1 MVRAVSAFIDFFNS
15 SGCEGITFGE
25 MKHFLEEV
33 LDSTLQELSNVK
45 QLDQISSFDK
55 LKGQARLRR
64 HRCQGFIL
72 FRPYLTWIWPRLI
85 GILGGL
91 NTHCAISGQEL
102 SNSSRVLFTDENSEY
117 LIGSICA
124 DPDREPTS
132 NILGQKHR
140 RQFQNEGKH
149 FLIDSDQ
156 LNSDQTK
163 SPNIDL
169 IHKFIK
175 SWLFMNQ
182 TSKWWRHDY
191 SSIFTEI
198 FKSAIQPVRSSSLP
212 QSVLFSRMSD
222 IKSNWLSRY
231 LANPIVKEYQCQLGD
246 QSLCYSET
254 MTEIKEF
261 WANRMENIECFDNI
275 EASDWLPNRKVVHWC
290 SCANDSTF

>member
-1 MVRAVSAFIDFFNS
+1 LNS
-15 SGCEGITFGE
+15 SLPGGVQAILKEKKGDLESAAKILLQEFQKSGGVDEQLATLND
-25 MKHFLEEV
+25 FLEFTNRQ
-33 LDSTLQELSNVK
+33 SQN
-45 QLDQISSFDK
+45 
-55 LKGQARLRR
+55 
-64 HRCQGFIL
+64 
-72 FRPYLTWIWPRLI
+72 LTQ

-156 LNSDQTK
+156 LNSDQSK

-175 SWLFMNQ
+175 S
-182 TSKWWRHDY
+182 
-191 SSIFTEI
+191 
-198 FKSAIQPVRSSSLP
+198 
-212 QSVLFSRMSD
+212 
-222 IKSNWLSRY
+222 
-231 LANPIVKEYQCQLGD
+231 
-246 QSLCYSET
+246 
-254 MTEIKEF
+254 
-261 WANRMENIECFDNI
+261 
-275 EASDWLPNRKVVHWC
+275 
-290 SCANDSTF
+290 